1 MVFLIIWVAAVI
13 YLIECKQFNPDKV
26 ELEQEYHP
34 RHRRQVSDLD
44 YLRRIYAHFRHIFW
58 GQGTT
63 TRQFAVVTV
72 GRLTQMPNTSAT
84 DFPLDHPY
92 DYNAASYDHTRPIH
106 TEPVLLETL
115 SSMIIQFLHDT
126 GRLPDSVYLYTY
138 NIPCPRC
145 TDDIVHYIENI
156 FPNDLQ
162 NEVQHNPRYRAAL
175 QQIPHMTYRIGWTL
189 EMVPDEA
196 IATLDAFL
204 DVDDDPSNSRLRMY
218 RRIRL

>member
-1 MVFLIIWVAAVI
+1 MIIWVAAVI

-72 GRLTQMPNTSAT
+72 GRLTQMPNTSAI

-126 GRLPDSVYLYTY
+126 GRLHPKTAIYGRTTLLTFYIFYL
-138 NIPCPRC
+138 
-145 TDDIVHYIENI
+145 D
-156 FPNDLQ
+156 F
-162 NEVQHNPRYRAAL
+162 
-175 QQIPHMTYRIGWTL
+175 
-189 EMVPDEA
+189 
-196 IATLDAFL
+196 
-204 DVDDDPSNSRLRMY
+204 
-218 RRIRL
+218 